1 MGRRV
6 PDVPTL
12 QLPRPYAKQHAAIAD
27 PARVVVIEAS
37 TKSGKTAGCL
47 TWLLQQAW
55 NTGGPGMAFWWVAP
69 VYSQA
74 KAIGFARMK
83 SMLTQADPHKRI
95 WSNHDS
101 DLWVELWNGSR
112 IWFKGADHTD
122 SLYGEDVYAA
132 VIDEATRC
140 KEDAWIAVRST
151 LTATRGPVRI
161 IGNVKGRRNWAFNL
175 ARLAEAGSADM
186 AYHKLTAYD
195 AVDAGVLAADEV
207 EDAKRILPEHIFK
220 ELYLAEPTD
229 DGANPFG
236 IKSIQDC
243 IAQVSKSAPIV
254 FGIDLAKSIDYTA
267 VVGLDDEGIV
277 AVCDRWHGTDWTTTI
292 ERISNIVGDCWAT
305 VDSTGLGDPVV
316 EQLQKRLPQV
326 EGFKFTSTSKQQL
339 MEGLAASI
347 SAQEVRFPDNW
358 LRAELEIF
366 EFEHTRTGVRY
377 SAPQGS
383 HDDGVCALALA
394 VRAKEKLAGRFS
406 YRII

>member
-1 MGRRV
+1 MADAPV
-6 PDVPTL
+6 L

-101 DLWVELWNGSR
+101 DLWIELWNGAK

-122 SLYGEDVYAA
+122 SLYGEDVHAA

-175 ARLAEAGSADM
+175 ARLAEAGTPDM

-195 AVDAGVLAADEV
+195 AVDAGVLEADEV

-236 IKSIQDC
+236 IKSIQEC
-243 IAQVSKSAPIV
+243 LATVSTSPAIV
-254 FGIDLAKSIDYTA
+254 YGIDLAKSIDYTA
-267 VVGLDDEGIV
+267 VIGLDDEGTV
-277 AVCDRWHGTDWTTTI
+277 ASCDRWHGTDWTTTI
-292 ERISNIVGDCWAT
+292 ERICSIVGDGWAT

-326 EGFKFTSTSKQQL
+326 EGFKFTATSKQQL

-394 VRAKEKLAGRFS
+394 VRAKDKLAGRFS